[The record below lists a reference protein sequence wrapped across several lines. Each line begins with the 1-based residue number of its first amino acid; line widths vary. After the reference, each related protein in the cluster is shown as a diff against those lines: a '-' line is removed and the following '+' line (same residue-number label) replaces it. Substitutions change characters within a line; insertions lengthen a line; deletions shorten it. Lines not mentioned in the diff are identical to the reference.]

1 VAFAGSG
8 RASDLFVTDFV
19 TGELTTEMAGFT
31 WAAAVTAK
39 ATLRIAA
46 ARIEFFIFLPIGS
59 NHRFLADLGH
69 RVRRNHV
76 PLTVNSEKT
85 RFL

>member
-1 VAFAGSG
+1 MVLAASG
-8 RASDLFVTDFV
+8 GASGLGVTDLE
-19 TGELTTEMAGFT
+19 TGEFTAEIAGFT
-31 WAAAVTAK
+31 CAAAVAAN
-39 ATLRIAA
+39 ATLRTDA

-76 PLTVNSEKT
+76 PLRVNSEKS